1 MTSFGKVLIQ
11 AADTSYSLGMKDVR
25 AAEKASN
32 ALALSLEYPAQIF
45 DALFVDARS
54 GKCICVSVLIVHQ

>member
-25 AAEKASN
+25 AAEKASI

-45 DALFVDARS
+45 DAQFVN
-54 GKCICVSVLIVHQ
+54 GNCVKYDYALRTLHVF

>member
-25 AAEKASN
+25 AAEKASI

-45 DALFVDARS
+45 DAQFV
-54 GKCICVSVLIVHQ
+54 